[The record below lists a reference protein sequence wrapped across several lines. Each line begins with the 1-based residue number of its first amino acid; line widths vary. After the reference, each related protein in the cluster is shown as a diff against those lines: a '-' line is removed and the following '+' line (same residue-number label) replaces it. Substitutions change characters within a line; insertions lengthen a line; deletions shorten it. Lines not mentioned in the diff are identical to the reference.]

1 MFPTPYAPVLS
12 LLIPGFPRRS
22 EPMPDT
28 DPCYLDAT
36 ELVRLVRSRTIS
48 ATELLEAHLAR
59 IERVNPALNAI
70 VTCVPE
76 LARATAR
83 SVDQAFARGDPVGLL
98 AGLPTAVK
106 DLVQTAGVRTTF
118 GSLVY
123 RDHVPEQD
131 ALIVER
137 LKAAGAVV
145 LGKTNSPEFGAGSQ
159 TFNSVFGVTRNPYDP
174 ARTCGGSSGGAA
186 VAVATGMVPLAD
198 GSDLGASLRNPA
210 SFCNVVGLR
219 PSVGRVPIWPTANAW
234 ASLSVYGPMARTVAD
249 VALML
254 AAIAGPDA
262 RSPIS
267 LGEPGAIFARPLER
281 DFKGVRVAWSRD
293 LGGAP
298 VDPVVTTV
306 LESQRHVFE
315 ELGCSVGE
323 DEPDLAGATEAFHVL
338 RAHQFAQR
346 YAPLLEEHRDKL
358 KATVVWN
365 IEEGLR
371 LTQREIA
378 RAELLRT
385 EIYHRM
391 RQFFERYA
399 FLLCPVTQVLPF
411 PVEVEYPTEIGGVR
425 LANYIEWLRTCYAI
439 TVTGYPA
446 ISVPCGFSAT
456 GLPVGIQI
464 VGGFRDEC
472 GLLQLAHAFEQA
484 TQVGRRRP
492 PGTG

>member
-1 MFPTPYAPVLS
+1 MFPTPYASVASFQICWLPHRTQQVS
-12 LLIPGFPRRS
+12 
-22 EPMPDT
+22 DT
-28 DPCYLDAT
+28 DLCYLDAT
-36 ELVRLVRSRTIS
+36 ELVRLVRCRTIS
-48 ATELLEAHLAR
+48 AIELLEAHLAR
-59 IERVNPALNAI
+59 IARVNPALNAI

-83 SVDQAFARGDPVGLL
+83 SVDQALARGEPIGLL

-137 LKAAGAVV
+137 LKSAGAVV
-145 LGKTNSPEFGAGSQ
+145 LGKSNSPEFGAGSQ

-174 ARTCGGSSGGAA
+174 SRTCGGSSGGAA

-254 AAIAGPDA
+254 AAIAGPDP

-281 DFKGVRVAWSRD
+281 DFQGTRVAWSRD

-298 VDPVVTTV
+298 VDPPVTKV
-306 LESQRHVFE
+306 LESQRHVFA
-315 ELGCSVGE
+315 ELGCNVDE
-323 DEPDLAGATEAFHVL
+323 DEPDLSGATESFHVL

-346 YAPLLEEHRDKL
+346 YASLLDGHRSDMKS
-358 KATVVWN
+358 TVVWN

-371 LTQREIA
+371 LTQRDIA
-378 RAELLRT
+378 RAEVQRT
-385 EIYHRM
+385 EIFHRM
-391 RQFFERYA
+391 RRFFERYE

-411 PVEVEYPTEIGGVR
+411 PVEVEYPTEIGGMR
-425 LANYIEWLRTCYAI
+425 LANYIEWLRTCYSI
-439 TVTGYPA
+439 TVTGFPA
-446 ISVPCGFSAT
+446 ISVPCGFAEA

-464 VGGFRDEC
+464 VGRFRDEF
-472 GLLQLAHAFEQA
+472 GVLQLAHAFERA
-484 TQVGRRRP
+484 TQIGRRRP
-492 PGTG
+492 PGIG